1 MESSLVQTDKQ
12 KEVSDYYG
20 KQLQASSDLKTNACT
35 IGKLDMTP
43 SQKKYLA
50 LVHDDIITKDY
61 GCGTPFPEALEGATV
76 LDLGSGAGKDAYV
89 MSGLVG
95 ENGRVIGIDMTDEQ
109 LDVARKHIE
118 YHRETYGY
126 AKSNVEFHKGV
137 IEDLRSSGIEDN
149 SVDVVISNCVINLV
163 EDKTKVFQEIWR
175 VLKPGGELYFSDVY
189 SDRRVSKELQDDK
202 VIWGECISGALYVED
217 FRRAMEKIGFVDTR
231 MVSGAVFELGN
242 AEIRER
248 CGDIKFYS
256 VTTRSF
262 KVEGLEDRGED
273 YGQTVTYRGSV
284 RDHEKEIRFDN
295 HLTFKAGE
303 AVPVD
308 RNTAL
313 MLSKS
318 RFSQHFEISPEGAHR
333 GVLELTGTG
342 CCSDIRQVTA
352 KQASGSS
359 SSGGSCCAPAPAKK
373 SCC

>member
-1 MESSLVQTDKQ
+1 M
-12 KEVSDYYG
+12 
-20 KQLQASSDLKTNACT
+20 
-35 IGKLDMTP
+35 
-43 SQKKYLA
+43 
-50 LVHDDIITKDY
+50 
-61 GCGTPFPEALEGATV
+61 
-76 LDLGSGAGKDAYV
+76 
-89 MSGLVG
+89 
-95 ENGRVIGIDMTDEQ
+95 
-109 LDVARKHIE
+109 DVARKHIE
-118 YHRETYGY
+118 YHREAYGY

-137 IEDLRSSGIEDN
+137 IEDLRSAGIEDN

-163 EDKTKVFQEIWR
+163 EDKTKVFKEIWR

-231 MVSGAVFELGN
+231 MVSGAIFELGN
-242 AEIRER
+242 AAIRER

-295 HLTFKAGE
+295 NLVFKAGE
-303 AVPVD
+303 QVPVD

-313 MLSKS
+313 MLDKS
-318 RFSQHFEISPEGAHR
+318 RFAAHFEISPEGAHR
-333 GVLELTGTG
+333 GIL
-342 CCSDIRQVTA
+342 
-352 KQASGSS
+352 
-359 SSGGSCCAPAPAKK
+359 
-373 SCC
+373 